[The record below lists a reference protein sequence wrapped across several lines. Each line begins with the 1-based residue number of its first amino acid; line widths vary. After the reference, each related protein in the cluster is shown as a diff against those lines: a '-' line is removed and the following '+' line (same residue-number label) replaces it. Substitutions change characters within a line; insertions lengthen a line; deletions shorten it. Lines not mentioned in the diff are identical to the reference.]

1 MKISLYL
8 NDKIVNFFLPPQV
21 SGSYSF
27 DANPDEET
35 KLINVEARNN
45 TWTLYSTPEIEIYYD
60 NQIVNEVPLTTNA
73 YIHLKRNNQNFLI
86 STASSTE
93 ELKAYNY
100 DKNSKIIIGNNNQC
114 TITFPCDYIGN
125 TIFEIKKINGQIV
138 LNSTNQQ
145 FLYVNNKSVKSNQ
158 MIINFGDKINL
169 LNFKIIVLSEIIII
183 NNPSKIVN
191 VNIIAAQLKEFKN
204 QQEEYKDL
212 EIKDEELYKKE
223 EYFTKSPRM
232 RRIIEEKTIK
242 LDAPPK
248 PKDSEKLPLILTIGP
263 MLSMGVT
270 SSMMLL
276 NTIMQISNGQ
286 TTIDRSWLQLV
297 SSSVMLL
304 TSLVWP
310 LLTRL
315 YNKHLD
321 RESNKKLYQKYIEYL
336 DEKKADLEK
345 EKVYQKSILT
355 ENLITNFECLK
366 IINNKSNNF
375 WDKRKDQDDFLEVR
389 VGIGKFPLKVKIE
402 YPEEGFTIE
411 ESNLRKAADAMV
423 EEYKYIEN
431 VPVSYSLYEKYL
443 TGILGKTEKCQ
454 NFIDNILIQ
463 LMTYYCYDELKIMI
477 FTDDEKK
484 DHWKYLKFSNY
495 NISNDKS
502 IRYFATNIEDAK
514 KLCDDLSIELNNR
527 ISGSE
532 NTNGSDFSPYYL
544 IICENYKDLK
554 KLNFFKTLT
563 EMNKNIGYSTIVVDR
578 SLGNLPSKCVNFI
591 NLADGISGILKNSYE
606 NQEVI
611 NFKDE
616 IDNQINMMEITR
628 ILSNIPVEIEKSA
641 NQLPN
646 AITFLEMEK
655 VGKVEQLNILNRWN
669 SNDSTTSLKAEV
681 GVDVDGN
688 LMYLDLHEKYHGPHG
703 LIAGM
708 TGSGKSEFIITYI
721 LSMAMNYSPDDVAF
735 ILIDYKGGGLA
746 FAFENKLTNVMLP
759 HLAGTITNLDKAEM
773 DRTLVSI
780 DSEVKRR
787 QAVFNSARDQL
798 GESTID
804 IYKYQKFYHE
814 GKLNE
819 AVPHL
824 FLIADE
830 FAELKSQQPDFMD
843 NLISIA
849 RIGRSLGVHLILATQ
864 KPSGVVND
872 QIWSNTKFRVCLKVQ
887 DESDSKEMLKR
898 PDAASLKQTGRF
910 YLQVGFDEYF
920 ALGQSGWCGAKYYPS
935 EKIVKNVDKSIN
947 FIDNIGIQIKS
958 IQASN
963 DNAKKEAK
971 GEQLAA
977 IMKEIIN
984 VASQT
989 NKKARRLWLENIP
1002 ETILIDE
1009 LEKKYQVEYTPYNV
1023 ESIIGEYDAPEKQ
1036 EQGIVKYNFLD
1047 NGNTIIYGMDGGEKE
1062 KLLTTIIYSTVK
1074 HHTADEINF
1083 YIMDYGSESLRSL
1096 MSLPHIGGMVFTGED
1111 EKYNNL
1117 LKLIQEEQK
1126 ERKQAFIEYGG
1137 EYKNYIKNSS
1147 TKKPIE
1153 VVIIN
1158 NYDSLYENNP
1168 NVLDEIP
1175 ELLRD
1180 SERYGIVFILTA
1192 NSTRSIHSKINQ
1204 NCQNIYALR
1213 QKDNSD
1219 FSSMFSQRTKIIPRD
1234 MLGRGLYESNGE
1246 VHEFQTASIVDSID
1260 KQNDF
1265 LINFVKEVKQN
1276 NTTIAKPIPSL
1287 PEHLTFDYIEKELVD
1302 MKRVPFGMSKNTLE
1316 LLKADLVTNIGTMI
1330 SSNKLDN
1337 TKNFTRSL
1345 ITELNKLNMGI
1356 IFLDPQKLLPNI
1368 KTQVANY
1375 YTDKFEDVLDA
1386 LNTYLDKQIETP
1398 TSTTKVTII
1407 FNGIYKILSKISGT
1421 TKLDNLMDKI
1431 KKYEKISV
1439 ILIEEASKLKNYNF
1453 DSWFKSIFSQNDG
1466 LWIGKGMSDQQIF
1479 KYSNY
1484 NKEMTQEYKND
1495 MGYFITEGTAEL
1507 CKIIDFYPDKGD
1519 EESAEQGIS

>member
-8 NDKIVNFFLPPQV
+8 NNQIVDFFLPPQI

-27 DANPDEET
+27 DVNPEEET
-35 KLINVEARNN
+35 KLINIEARNN
-45 TWTLYSTPEIEIYYD
+45 VWTLYSTPEIDIYYD
-60 NQIVNEVPLTTNA
+60 NQVVKELPLTPNS
-73 YIHLKRNNQNFLI
+73 YIHLKRNNQNYLI
-86 STASSTE
+86 STDSSIE
-93 ELKAYNY
+93 ELNSYIY
-100 DKNSKIIIGNNNQC
+100 DKNSKITIGNSNQC

-125 TIFEIKKINGQIV
+125 TIIDIKNNNGQLV
-138 LNSTNQQ
+138 LSCTNQQ
-145 FLYVNNKSVKSNQ
+145 FLYLNNKSISNNQ
-158 MIINFGDKINL
+158 IIINSGDTINL
-169 LNFKIIVLSEIIII
+169 LNLKIIVLPEMIII
-183 NNPSKIVN
+183 NNPNNIVN
-191 VNIIAAQLKEFKN
+191 VNTVAAQVKEFQYKG
-204 QQEEYKDL
+204 EEYQNI
-212 EIKDEELYKKE
+212 EIKDEELYKKD

-248 PKDSEKLPLILTIGP
+248 PKDGEKLPLILTIGP

-276 NTIMQISNGQ
+276 NTIFQINSGQ
-286 TTIDRSWLQLV
+286 TTVDRAWLQIV

-310 LLTRL
+310 LLTRM

-321 RESNKKLYQKYIEYL
+321 RENNKKLYKKYIEYL

-345 EKVYQKSILT
+345 EKVYQKSILM

-389 VGIGKFPLKVKIE
+389 VGIGKVPLKVNIE

-411 ESNLRKAADAMV
+411 ESELRKAADLMV

-431 VPVSYSLYEKYL
+431 VPVSYSLYEKNL
-443 TGILGKTEKCQ
+443 TAVLGKNEKCET
-454 NFIDNILIQ
+454 FIDNILLQ
-463 LMTYYCYDELKIMI
+463 LMTYYCYDELKIMV
-477 FTDDEKK
+477 FTDHERES
-484 DHWKYLKFSNY
+484 HWKYLRYSNY
-495 NISNDKS
+495 NLSNDKS
-502 IRYFATNIEDAK
+502 VRYFASNIEEAK
-514 KLCDDLSIELNNR
+514 NLCDYLNVELNNR
-527 ISGSE
+527 LSMAE
-532 NTNGSDFSPYYL
+532 DANGSDFSPYYL
-544 IICENYKDLK
+544 IICENYKEVK
-554 KLNFFKTLT
+554 KLNFFKILM
-563 EMNKNIGYSTIVVDR
+563 EMNNNIGYSTIVIDR
-578 SLGNLPSKCVNFI
+578 SLSNLPSKCVNFI
-591 NLADGISGILKNSYE
+591 NLVDGISGILKNSYE

-616 IDNQINMMEITR
+616 IDSKINMMEITR
-628 ILSNIPVEIEKSA
+628 ILSNIPVEMDKA
-641 NQLPN
+641 AAQLPN

-669 SNDSTTSLKAEV
+669 TNDSTTSLKAEV
-681 GVDVDGN
+681 GVDEDGN

-721 LSMAMNYSPDDVAF
+721 LSMAMNYSPDDIAF

-746 FAFENKLTNVMLP
+746 FAFENKMTNVMLP

-787 QAVFNSARDQL
+787 QAVFNEARDML

-814 GKLNE
+814 GKLKE
-819 AVPHL
+819 PVPHL

-898 PDAASLKQTGRF
+898 PDAAGLKQTGRF

-935 EKIVKNVDKSIN
+935 EKIIKNVDKSIN
-947 FIDNIGIQIKS
+947 FIDNIGNQIKS

-963 DNAKKEAK
+963 NTSNKEAQ

-984 VASQT
+984 VATQT
-989 NKKARRLWLENIP
+989 NKKARRLWLENVP
-1002 ETILIDE
+1002 ETILVDN
-1009 LEKKYQVEYTPYNV
+1009 LEQKYNIIHNAYNV
-1023 ESIIGEYDAPEKQ
+1023 EAIIGEFDAPEKQ
-1036 EQGIVKYNFLD
+1036 EQGIVKYNFLE

-1062 KLLTTIIYSTVK
+1062 KLLTTLIYSTVK
-1074 HHTADEINF
+1074 HHSVDEINL
-1083 YIMDYGSESLRSL
+1083 YIMDYGSESLRSI
-1096 MSLPHIGGMVFTGED
+1096 MGLPHIGGMVFTGED
-1111 EKYNNL
+1111 EKYHNL

-1137 EYKNYIKNSS
+1137 EYKNYIKNSQS
-1147 TKKPIE
+1147 KKPVE

-1180 SERYGIVFILTA
+1180 SERYGIIFILTA

-1204 NCQNIYALR
+1204 SCQNIYALR

-1219 FSSMFSQRTKIIPRD
+1219 FSSMFSQRTKIVPRD
-1234 MLGRGLYESNGE
+1234 MFGRGLYESNGE
-1246 VHEFQTASIVDSID
+1246 VHEFQTASLVDNQDS
-1260 KQNDF
+1260 QNDF
-1265 LINFVKEVKQN
+1265 LLNFIKEIQSKNQN
-1276 NTTIAKPIPSL
+1276 KAKAIPAL
-1287 PEHLTFDYIEKELVD
+1287 PDHLTLEFVEKEINTL
-1302 MKRVPFGMSKNTLE
+1302 KQIPFGMSKNTLE
-1316 LLKADLVTNIGTMI
+1316 VIKADLVSNIGTMV
-1330 SSNKLDN
+1330 SSNKLEN
-1337 TKNFTRSL
+1337 TIHFTKSL
-1345 ITELNKLNMGI
+1345 ICEINKLKVGI
-1356 IFLDPQKLLPNI
+1356 ILLDPQKLLVSI
-1368 KTQVANY
+1368 KSQVSNY
-1375 YTDKFEDVLDA
+1375 YDDKYEEVFDA
-1386 LNTYLDKQIETP
+1386 LNDYVDKQLENP
-1398 TSTTKVTII
+1398 QPDTKVVII
-1407 FNGIYKILSKISGT
+1407 INGIYKILSKLSGT
-1421 TKLDNLMDKI
+1421 TKIDNLMDKI

-1439 ILIEEASKLKNYNF
+1439 VLIEDAQKLKNYNF

-1484 NKEMTQEYKND
+1484 SKEMTSDYKND
-1495 MGYFITEGTAEL
+1495 MGYFINESTAEL
-1507 CKIIDFYPDKGD
+1507 CKIIDFFPEKGD
-1519 EESAEQGIS
+1519 EMNE